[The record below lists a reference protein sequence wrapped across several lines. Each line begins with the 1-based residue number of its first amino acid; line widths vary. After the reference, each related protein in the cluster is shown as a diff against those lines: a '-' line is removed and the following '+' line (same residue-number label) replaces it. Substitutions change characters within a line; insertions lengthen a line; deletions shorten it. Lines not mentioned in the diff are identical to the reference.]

1 MGAISPTTATG
12 ARKSTGTTIWQRLWR
27 ERWMYIF
34 IIPGLLYFGIFRYL
48 PLLGN
53 IIAFQEYS
61 PFLGFVDSPF
71 VGLENFRRIVT
82 DPDVIMA
89 IQNTLSIAVL
99 QLVLFFPA
107 PIILALLLN
116 TMVYEPVKRLMQSLL
131 YLPHFLSWVI
141 IVALWQQMLGGDGL
155 LNQALR
161 SGGHD
166 TINIM
171 ANPAFF
177 KPLVVLQLIWKDTGW
192 GTIIFLA
199 ALTKIDTSL
208 YEAAAMDGAGPWHR
222 LWHITLPGIRSVIFL
237 LLILRLGRI
246 LDTGFEQIFLQRGAV
261 GARAAEVLDTFTYF
275 RGIQGGDW
283 GFSAAVGLLKGVVG
297 AILVFIANRVVKA
310 FGEEGAF

>member
-1 MGAISPTTATG
+1 MGAISPTTATA
-12 ARKSTGTTIWQRLWR
+12 ARKPPATSIWQRLWR
-27 ERWMYIF
+27 ERWMYLF
-34 IIPGLLYFGIFRYL
+34 IIPGLLYFGVFRYL

-61 PFLGFVDSPF
+61 PFLGFFDSPF
-71 VGLENFRRIVT
+71 VGLDNFRRIVT
-82 DPDVIMA
+82 DPDVILA
-89 IQNTLSIAVL
+89 IKNTLSIAVL

-161 SGGHD
+161 LGGHD

-208 YEAAAMDGAGPWHR
+208 YEAAAMDGAGPWYR

-297 AILVFIANRVVKA
+297 AVLVFTANRVVKA